1 MRVEE
6 VITRTNKPIIFVSH
20 VEEDAIIASKI
31 KKWIEDNLLEGVEVF
46 VSSDEGISPGDKFE
60 ERIIEKL
67 RNCSIVLIICTLMSV
82 RQPWINIEAG
92 GALVKGTR
100 VIPLCYHGQRKDTL
114 PRPLSSFQALDLSE
128 HKDIN
133 NLLKII
139 AKEAGIRPPSVDSNE
154 LIGKLPKRDYEE
166 LDGYDKLPDV
176 RVKVNYLM
184 GSDNR
189 NYIGLEVQNH
199 YEKSIFLN
207 FPYFE
212 IQDST
217 EKLTIIKDSAYRLP
231 AQTGE
236 LKPGDSRTI
245 PVDPTEIGIDID
257 KLGIAIFPD
266 KIGRK
271 FKGSKEDIL
280 KAIKSWH
287 LAEAVIGNK

>member
-6 VITRTNKPIIFVSH
+6 VITETNKPIIFVSH

-31 KKWIEDNLLEGVEVF
+31 KKWIENKLLEGVEVF
-46 VSSDEGISPGDKFE
+46 VSSDDGISPGDNFE

-67 RNCSIVLIICTLMSV
+67 RNCRIALIICTQMSV

-92 GALVKGTR
+92 GALVKGKR
-100 VIPLCYHGQRKDTL
+100 VIPLCYHSQRKDTL
-114 PRPLSSFQALDLSE
+114 PRPLSSLQALDLSE
-128 HKDIN
+128 PKDVN
-133 NLLKII
+133 DLLKII
-139 AKEAGIRPPSVDSNE
+139 AKEAGLRSPPVDPNE

-176 RVKVNYLM
+176 RVKVDCLM

-189 NYIGLEVQNH
+189 NYIGLKVQNH
-199 YEKSIFLN
+199 DEKSIFLS
-207 FPYFE
+207 FPFFE

-217 EKLTIIKDSAYRLP
+217 EKLTIINDSAYRLP
-231 AQTGE
+231 VQTGE

-245 PVDPTEIGIDID
+245 LVHPTEIGIDID

-266 KIGRK
+266 KIGRG
-271 FKGSKEDIL
+271 FKGSEKDTLE
-280 KAIKSWH
+280 AIKSWH
-287 LAEAVIGNK
+287 HVEAVRGDK